1 MNRSKPQQ
9 AEATL
14 MHNRKNAGKILSRQT
29 RFSPTL
35 EGMENRRLMAYGATM
50 VGNVVDFA
58 GSDNTNALKFSISG
72 GFYTNNQF
80 ALGAP
85 GFASPFDFD
94 SATPGVQKL
103 QATSSAIINVSAT
116 GTGNGLE
123 VDQSNVAQSLN
134 IGFSTEV
141 NPDTLLPQGDLSTS
155 LGLFTYNDSV
165 TTLTYDGG
173 SGGNTITFTDNLPD
187 TAVTVNSGQGNDTVL
202 VNGLSN
208 APGNPPALFVDGQ
221 NGNDSLKATEAVS
234 QALAFFGGFGE
245 DTMQGGAGTNF
256 LDGSLGNDTY
266 LLASGP
272 TTINDTGGRSEGN
285 QVVVNGTVN
294 GDYIEVDQLLRATD
308 SELTVYVN
316 ATLTSVNAVSGVS
329 VVQVYSG
336 DGSDDVIVNTSLDI
350 GGVAGNGLGV
360 RAWLGQGNDAM
371 YTTGVASD
379 AIVPITALGDA
390 GNDTFVGGAGY
401 DAFYGGDGSDQF
413 NQVGPLTVG
422 SYFEGDGGNNALF
435 VYADDMQL
443 FPDLSNTI
451 HTVINGNTDP
461 QLYSNNV
468 SAIYLTGTSATS
480 NKYDILDL
488 SRTTVLTLTVQAV
501 TDAAN
506 NVSIEA
512 TQADDTLRVDATV
525 TPDSL
530 QVMGL
535 PYYALL
541 LNYNAPADVLNLNGM
556 AGNDSLEVTANNSAI
571 INYTGG
577 VGSDSLIINP
587 TSASANFFGGDG
599 NDVVRVTGSVG
610 NDTADVTETTPG
622 VMAVTLNGVTSTAN
636 DISFVYINTL
646 SGDDTITS
654 STLAGSTSVVDQS
667 VDGGSGNDSINLTGV
682 NGGNIIAHGGDG
694 NDVIVGPTAALTS
707 QLYGDLGNDVIT
719 AVGGDNFVSGGDG
732 NDMLTAGTGNDTVN
746 GGGGNDVITAGT
758 GNDSLV
764 SGGGADIFY
773 WKKGDGAAFIDGSG
787 TQSTVVM
794 TGDTTA
800 DNKFSLSSVPG
811 PAAPGNFGPGLTN
824 LAVASLQGANSVTM
838 TGLTHVSLIG
848 GTGCDQYA
856 IGNMQQT
863 GITLVDAQFGSTTS
877 ANLATV
883 SGTDNGDTIVVSSP
897 QAGQVN
903 VNGLPAL
910 VRIFNTNKA
919 TDTLKIQAG
928 DGLNSLSITPAAAD
942 QIFTIANGGAGND
955 LISGFNFAY
964 GGPGNDTIIGTSGSD
979 TLIGGGGDD
988 SIQGLGANDYI
999 YGDGTVTGDVIDAA
1013 HACGN
1018 DFSIITIT
1026 NTGLG
1031 GNDTLDGGDGNDAIW
1046 AGSGNNVIT
1055 GGLGNDLLMGNSGND
1070 TIDGGDGNDTMWGG
1084 DGNDSMIGGLG
1095 NDMMYGGNGNDYVLG
1110 GTPATANTMHRPRKA
1125 GLPNDGNDTILGG
1138 NGFDKVDGGNGNNL
1152 LDAGADNI
1160 RETVLGGS
1168 GNDMMYTHQATE
1180 KNYDRGA
1187 LDGGFQHYFKQGE
1200 LSEPTPPADI
1210 AAAKTYVV
1218 PPFYYTGH
1226 IFYPNG
1232 DVVEQ
1237 PPLQEMIDRGRTV
1250 ITTTPQAARH
1260 KTTVKATKLSAAK
1273 LAAKKTGK

>member
-1 MNRSKPQQ
+1 MNRSKPQL
-9 AEATL
+9 AETSQ
-14 MHNRKNAGKILSRQT
+14 MHNRKSAARKVGRQS
-29 RFSPTL
+29 RFSPML
-35 EGMENRRLMAYGATM
+35 EGMESRRLMAYGATM

-58 GSDNTNALKFSISG
+58 GSDAVNPLNFAVSG

-80 ALGAP
+80 ALSAP

-94 SATPGVQKL
+94 SVAPGVQKL
-103 QATSSAIINVSAT
+103 QATSTAVINVNAA
-116 GTGNGLE
+116 GIGNAVGI
-123 VDQSNVAQSLN
+123 DQSSVAQSLN
-134 IGFSTEV
+134 VGFSTDI
-141 NPDTLLPQGDLSTS
+141 NPDTLLPQGDINTS
-155 LGLFTYNDSV
+155 LGQFTYNNGV
-165 TTLTYDGG
+165 TALTYDGG

-208 APGNPPALFVDGQ
+208 TPGNPPALFVDGQ

-234 QALAFFGGFGE
+234 QALALFGGFGD
-245 DTMQGGAGTNF
+245 DTLQGGAGTNF
-256 LDGSLGNDTY
+256 LDGSIGNDTY

-272 TTINDTGGRSEGN
+272 TTINDTGGAAEGN
-285 QVVVNGTVN
+285 QIIVNGTPTN
-294 GDYIEVDQLLRATD
+294 DYIEVDQLMQAT
-308 SELTVYVN
+308 ECVVTVYVN
-316 ATLTSVNAVSGVS
+316 TATPSVNTVSGVS

-336 DGSDDVIVNTSLDI
+336 DGSDDVIVNTALDI
-350 GGVAGNGLGV
+350 GGVAGSGLGV
-360 RAWLGQGNDAM
+360 RTWLGQGNDAM
-371 YTTGVASD
+371 YTTGVAAD
-379 AIVPITALGDA
+379 AIIPITALGDA

-422 SYFEGDGGNNALF
+422 SYFEGDVGNNALF
-435 VYADDMQL
+435 VYADDMQI
-443 FPDLSNTI
+443 FPDLSNTL
-451 HTVINGNTDP
+451 HTVINGNTEP

-468 SAIYLTGTSATS
+468 SAIYLTGTSDTS
-480 NKYDILDL
+480 NKYDVLDL
-488 SRTTVLTLTVQAV
+488 SRTTVLTLTVQGVEGAV
-501 TDAAN
+501 N

-512 TQADDTLRVDATV
+512 TQADDTLRVDGTV

-541 LNYNAPADVLNLNGM
+541 LNYNDPADVLNLNGM
-556 AGNDSLEVTANNSAI
+556 AGNDTLEVTANNSAI
-571 INYTGG
+571 INYSGG
-577 VGSDSLIINP
+577 VGSDGLIINP
-587 TSASANFFGGDG
+587 TSASANFNGGDG
-599 NDVVRVTGSVG
+599 NDWARITGSVG
-610 NDTADVTETTPG
+610 NDTVDVSETAPG
-622 VMAVTLNGVTSTAN
+622 VLALTQNGVTSTAT
-636 DISFVYINTL
+636 DIGFAYINTL

-654 STLAGSTSVVDQS
+654 STLVGSTSVVDQS
-667 VDGGSGNDSINLTGV
+667 IDAGTGNDSIDMTGV

-694 NDVIVGPTAALTS
+694 NDAIVGPTAALTS

-719 AVGGDNFVSGGDG
+719 AIGGDNFVSGGDG
-732 NDMLTAGTGNDTVN
+732 NDMLTAGPGNDTVN
-746 GGGGNDVITAGT
+746 GGGGNDVIFAGT

-773 WKKGDGAAFIDGSG
+773 WNIGDGNAFIDGSG
-787 TQSTVVM
+787 TQSTVVI
-794 TGDTTA
+794 TGDKTA
-800 DNKFSLSSVPG
+800 DNNFSLSSVPG

-848 GTGCDQYA
+848 GTGCDQYS

-863 GITLVDAQFGSTTS
+863 GITLVDTQFGSTAS
-877 ANLATV
+877 ANLVTV

-910 VRIFNTNKA
+910 VRIFNSDKA

-928 DGLNSLSITPAAAD
+928 DGSNSLSITPAAAD

-955 LISGFNFAY
+955 LIQGFNFIY
-964 GGPGNDTIIGTSGSD
+964 GGAGNDTLIGTSGSD
-979 TLIGGGGDD
+979 TLIGGAGDD
-988 SIQGLGANDYI
+988 LIQGLGANDYI

-1013 HACGN
+1013 HACDN

-1055 GGLGNDLLMGNSGND
+1055 GGLGNDLLMGSSGND
-1070 TIDGGDGNDTMWGG
+1070 TMDGGDGNDTMWGG

-1095 NDMMYGGNGNDYVLG
+1095 NDMMYGGLGNDYMLG
-1110 GTPATANTMHRPRKA
+1110 GTPATANTMHRPRKK
-1125 GLPNDGNDTILGG
+1125 GLPIDGNDTMLGG
-1138 NGFDKVDGGNGNNL
+1138 NGLDSVDGGNGNNL

-1160 RETVLGGS
+1160 RETVLAGS

-1180 KNYDRGA
+1180 VNYDRGA

-1210 AAAKTYVV
+1210 AAAKAYVV

-1226 IFYPNG
+1226 IFYSNG
-1232 DVVEQ
+1232 DVVEH
-1237 PPLQEMIDRGRTV
+1237 PSLQEMINRGRTV
-1250 ITTTPQAARH
+1250 VTNTAQAAR